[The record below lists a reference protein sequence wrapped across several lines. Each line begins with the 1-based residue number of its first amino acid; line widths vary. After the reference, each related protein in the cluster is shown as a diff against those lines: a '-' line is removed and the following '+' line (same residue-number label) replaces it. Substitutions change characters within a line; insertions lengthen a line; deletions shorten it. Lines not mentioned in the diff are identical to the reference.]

1 MGQTKRNGGI
11 EMVYLLVGAA
21 GFLGSSLRYS
31 IGVFLFHESAVFPF
45 ATLTVNLLGS
55 FLLAWL
61 MTGLFVRFSLP
72 AHIKTALGTGFV
84 GSFTTFSTLSV
95 ETVTLFLHGK
105 IVLAVLYVAAS
116 VFGGLW
122 MSRLG
127 FQVRKGEE
135 AG

>member
-1 MGQTKRNGGI
+1 
-11 EMVYLLVGAA
+11 MVYILVGAA
-21 GFLGSSLRYS
+21 GFLGAALRYS
-31 IGVFLFHESAVFPF
+31 MGVLFFQESAVFPF

-61 MTGLFVRFSLP
+61 TTGLMVRFSLP

-95 ETVTLFLHGK
+95 ETAALFLNGK
-105 IVLAVLYVAAS
+105 TVLAVLYIAAS
-116 VFGGLW
+116 IFGGLW

-127 FQVRKGEE
+127 FQVRKGED

>member
-1 MGQTKRNGGI
+1 
-11 EMVYLLVGAA
+11 MVYILVGAA
-21 GFLGSSLRYS
+21 GFLGASLRY
-31 IGVFLFHESAVFPF
+31 IMGVFLFQESAVFPF

-61 MTGLFVRFSLP
+61 ATGLMVRFSLP

-95 ETVTLFLHGK
+95 ETAALFLNGK
-105 IVLAVLYVAAS
+105 TALAVLYIAAS
-116 VFGGLW
+116 IFGGLW

-135 AG
+135 TG

>member
-1 MGQTKRNGGI
+1 
-11 EMVYLLVGAA
+11 MVYILVGAA
-21 GFLGSSLRYS
+21 GFLGAALRYS
-31 IGVFLFHESAVFPF
+31 IGVFLFQENAVFPF

-61 MTGLFVRFSLP
+61 TTGLMVRFSLS

-95 ETVTLFLHGK
+95 ETAALFLDGK
-105 IVLAVLYVAAS
+105 TALAVLYIAAS
-116 VFGGLW
+116 IIGGLW

-127 FQVRKGEE
+127 FRVRKGEE
-135 AG
+135 TG